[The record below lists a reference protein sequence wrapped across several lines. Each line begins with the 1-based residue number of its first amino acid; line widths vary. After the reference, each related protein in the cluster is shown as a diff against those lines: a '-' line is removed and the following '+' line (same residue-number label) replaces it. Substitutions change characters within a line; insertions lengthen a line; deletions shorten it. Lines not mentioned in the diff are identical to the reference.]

1 MYEILKENNLELLK
15 KGVFRV
21 LEQLGMVCQNKE
33 ILKALEERGAKVDY
47 EQKSAK
53 FPERM
58 VQEFVGEI
66 RKENKTA
73 WREKIKGK
81 NQEVLYSGYVPPLES
96 PNEFIAP
103 LLPSLFHPLATFFY
117 DDDKKEKRPGNK
129 ADFIR
134 LVKLGEVLHPEQGV
148 GHTLILSDVPS
159 PIEPLEAALLL
170 LEHSHNP
177 RGVYL
182 QDIRQ
187 ADYLMEI
194 AEIFGIK
201 DPCWHWLAN
210 VSFASPLKLGKEIAE
225 RFVYMVKSGNYP
237 AKAYTMAVSGVN
249 APVTTA
255 GCTVLHTAEF
265 LALWISG
272 RALNPGIPLTGLVLT
287 GRMDMKSGEANYW
300 AFDALVRRLA
310 TCEFIGRWLG
320 VSVSP
325 GVAEYSPAKIPGLY
339 ATLEKA
345 YLGMVIAAFTGCH
358 PSSGIGHLEAGLT
371 LSPVQFLLDREFAG
385 GLKFLEPPVVNEEMI
400 GLETILDVGFG
411 IQKNYLETEHTLK
424 NFRSCLWQPELFNPE
439 GWTPESEEKIL
450 EKAKKRVNE
459 LVAQYR
465 KPEIDPDKIGKA
477 REVVERAK
485 RKLLS

>member
-1 MYEILKENNLELLK
+1 MYEILKDRDLELLK
-15 KGVFRV
+15 EGVLKI
-21 LEQLGMVCQNKE
+21 LEQLGMKCQNKE

-47 EQKSAK
+47 EQEIAK
-53 FPERM
+53 FPKKM
-58 VQEFVGEI
+58 VQEFVEEI
-66 RKENKTA
+66 RKEDKAA
-73 WREKIKGK
+73 WREKIRGK
-81 NQEVLYSGYVPPLES
+81 NQEVLYSGYVPPLKS
-96 PNEFIAP
+96 PNEFTAP
-103 LLPSLFHPLATFFY
+103 SPPCLFHPLATFFY

-187 ADYLMEI
+187 AEYLTEI

-201 DPCWHWLAN
+201 DPYWHWLAN
-210 VSFASPLKLGKEIAE
+210 ISFATPLKLSKEIAD

-237 AKAYTMAVSGVN
+237 AKVYSMAISGVN
-249 APVTTA
+249 MPVTTA
-255 GCTVLHTAEF
+255 GSIVLTAAEF
-265 LALWISG
+265 IALWISA
-272 RALNPGIPLTGLVLT
+272 RSLNPKIPLTGMVLT
-287 GRMDMKSGEANYW
+287 GTMNMRSGEVIYW
-300 AFDALVRRLA
+300 LSDSLIRRFA
-310 TCEFIGRWLG
+310 VCEFIRKLLG
-320 VSVSP
+320 TSVSP
-325 GVAEYSPAKIPGLY
+325 GIGEWSPSKLPGFY
-339 ATLEKA
+339 TTLEKA
-345 YLGMVIAAFTGCH
+345 YLAMTIAAFTGYH
-358 PSSGIGHLEAGLT
+358 PELGIGHIEAGLT

-385 GLKFLEPPVVNEEMI
+385 GLKFLEPPVVNEKMI

-450 EKAKKRVNE
+450 TKAKRKVEELISQYQKPAVDPDKIMKTRKVIEKAKK
-459 LVAQYR
+459 
-465 KPEIDPDKIGKA
+465 EI
-477 REVVERAK
+477 
-485 RKLLS
+485 L